1 MCCNLL
7 QILMLKPELRWL
19 LSDIS
24 PWFTVQRLGE
34 KIRALRLQRGMT
46 VRELADAL
54 GYRGHSHISDI
65 EHGKREPRVSFVLK
79 VAQFFQVTTD
89 QLLRDELEII
99 NSASD
104 RQDDTSG

>member
-1 MCCNLL
+1 
-7 QILMLKPELRWL
+7 

-54 GYRGHSHISDI
+54 GYRGHSHISDMASVN
-65 EHGKREPRVSFVLK
+65 HG
-79 VAQFFQVTTD
+79 
-89 QLLRDELEII
+89 
-99 NSASD
+99 SALC
-104 RQDDTSG
+104 